1 MNKIKAV
8 LIEAREDQN
17 EESSRASVLTKASKE
32 QKPDRR
38 QPKAAVAGTD
48 DEKGG
53 KAVDTKGMPGPTA
66 KAKPKAKAKASGKGD
81 KEPNPKKETNPKGKD
96 NKDKGKGKGKETKDP
111 NPKAKSKPTIACLFY
126 PKGTCT
132 RGAPSKATVAAVI
145 GSAGVSGALASNVAQ
160 CSSDVLFRR
169 TLKRSPW
176 SMIKSSFAAIMKPI
190 VTLLSCVVGVT
201 EPQGAATQPA
211 LCASFGVG
219 VKDAFPCIP
228 SFAVGCTEPQGA
240 ATQASLCA
248 SGGVGV
254 KDAFPCMPAI
264 LSNGTALYAQSSRQV
279 DWIADS
285 GAGRD
290 LGSDRAFAQQGFSKE
305 MANQNL
311 IGVPPTKFE
320 TGNGSYTSDTCV
332 QLTGHHFG
340 EAQFNMMVDCPCA
353 FNGTDCCVRKA
364 LHLDTRSSAISS

>member
-1 MNKIKAV
+1 M
-8 LIEAREDQN
+8 
-17 EESSRASVLTKASKE
+17 
-32 QKPDRR
+32 
-38 QPKAAVAGTD
+38 
-48 DEKGG
+48 
-53 KAVDTKGMPGPTA
+53 
-66 KAKPKAKAKASGKGD
+66 
-81 KEPNPKKETNPKGKD
+81 
-96 NKDKGKGKGKETKDP
+96 
-111 NPKAKSKPTIACLFY
+111 
-126 PKGTCT
+126 
-132 RGAPSKATVAAVI
+132 AAVI

-248 SGGVGV
+248 SCGVGV

-264 LSNGTALYAQSSRQV
+264 LSNATALDAQSSRPV
-279 DWIADS
+279 SHELEWIADS

-305 MANQNL
+305 MVNQNL

-332 QLTGHHFG
+332 QLTGNHFG
-340 EAQFNMMVDCPCA
+340 EAQFNMMDDGACA
-353 FNGTDCCVRKA
+353 FKGTDCCVRKA
-364 LHLDTRSSAISS
+364 LHVDTRSSAISRI

>member
-1 MNKIKAV
+1 M
-8 LIEAREDQN
+8 
-17 EESSRASVLTKASKE
+17 
-32 QKPDRR
+32 
-38 QPKAAVAGTD
+38 
-48 DEKGG
+48 
-53 KAVDTKGMPGPTA
+53 
-66 KAKPKAKAKASGKGD
+66 
-81 KEPNPKKETNPKGKD
+81 
-96 NKDKGKGKGKETKDP
+96 
-111 NPKAKSKPTIACLFY
+111 
-126 PKGTCT
+126 
-132 RGAPSKATVAAVI
+132 AAVI

-201 EPQGAATQPA
+201 EPQGAATQ
-211 LCASFGVG
+211 
-219 VKDAFPCIP
+219 
-228 SFAVGCTEPQGA
+228 
-240 ATQASLCA
+240 ASLCA
-248 SGGVGV
+248 SCGVGV
-254 KDAFPCMPAI
+254 EDAFPCMPAI

-279 DWIADS
+279 SHELEWIADS

-332 QLTGHHFG
+332 QLTGNHFG
-340 EAQFNMMVDCPCA
+340 EAQFNMMDDCPCA